1 MPSICENR
9 GLAGLSVPYFREI
22 KCTLGRRSRCESERG
37 ATLAWHGTVRHAT
50 VWYAFVR
57 CGADPAIDI
66 ACRNDLHYQ
75 LVAIGLLP
83 RVIDYTVH
91 IYSVQ
96 ECLALS
102 VGSNLP
108 SATRH

>member
-1 MPSICENR
+1 MIPNVF
-9 GLAGLSVPYFREI
+9 GM
-22 KCTLGRRSRCESERG
+22 RSNVFG
-37 ATLAWHGTVRHAT
+37 FQG
-50 VWYAFVR
+50 FVIS
-57 CGADPAIDI
+57 ADPKNANPKGDPP
-66 ACRNDLHYQ
+66 RNVLHYQ

-102 VGSNLP
+102 IGSNWP